1 MDGLSVYKP
10 QRTTSLHTLMFGD
23 FDKDGIMNI
32 DDPKP
37 FNPNVKKMPMVNRNY
52 KRYHTSQYADP
63 ETKLSTELMAIKHYN
78 DSHAKALHHILRAGR
93 HAVGRVK
100 TVPSTIHKLRKKY
113 IHHIGDV
120 AAATH
125 ITKTRAEAFAA
136 RKRTRK
142 HLESR
147 GFRRITHRSDNYYK
161 KPKNGHYGLHDTWDI
176 HGRKV
181 ELQYKSRHMQQLD
194 VKMHPH
200 YKKKKIPPK
209 FISMGHYLYRR
220 GY

>member
-1 MDGLSVYKP
+1 
-10 QRTTSLHTLMFGD
+10 MFGD
-23 FDKDGIMNI
+23 FDKDGIRNI

-37 FNPNVKKMPMVNRNY
+37 FNPNVRKMPAVTRNY

-78 DSHAKALHHILRAGR
+78 DAHAKAMHHVLRTGR

-100 TVPSTIHKLRKKY
+100 TVPSTIHKLREKY
-113 IHHIGDV
+113 MHHISDV

-125 ITKTRAEAFAA
+125 ITKDRAGAYAA
-136 RKRTRK
+136 RKQARK
-142 HLESR
+142 RLESQ
-147 GFRRITHRSDNYYK
+147 GFTRIKHKSDNYYR
-161 KPKNGHYGLHDTWDI
+161 KPKMGHYGLHDTWNI
-176 HGRKV
+176 RGKKV
-181 ELQYKSRHMQQLD
+181 EVQFKSRHMQQLD
-194 VKMHPH
+194 VKMHPY

-209 FISMGHYLYRR
+209 FISMGHYLFRR